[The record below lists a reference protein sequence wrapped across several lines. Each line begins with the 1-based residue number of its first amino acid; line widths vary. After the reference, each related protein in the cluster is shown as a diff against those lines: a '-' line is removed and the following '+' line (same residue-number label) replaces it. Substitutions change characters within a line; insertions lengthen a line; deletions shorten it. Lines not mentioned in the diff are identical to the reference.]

1 VFEAL
6 ARLAHGRPKWVVVAA
21 ILLGVAS
28 GAIGG
33 GVADRLTSYGA
44 DDPDSESIRAADRLR
59 EASGAQ
65 PAAGIVILV
74 PRAES
79 EEAADELRSERG
91 IARVESNADGRDRSL
106 LSEDGRTAAVLGF
119 IEASADEDDVAAG
132 VVEHF
137 EGREGVTVGG
147 SAVAFEEIGSTIEK
161 DLQRAEL
168 LAFPLLFLL
177 SFWFFRSLV
186 AALLPLLVGGLS
198 IILTFLGL
206 TIATTQIDL
215 SIFALNLVTGLGLG
229 LAIDY
234 SLFMVSRYREEIA
247 VDGPGLPALAR
258 TMATAGRTVLFSS
271 LTVAAALAALLIFPQ
286 RFLYSMGLGGM
297 MVALI
302 AAAVALVVLPA
313 VLALLGERVNALA
326 PRRLRRAAE
335 NEARREQAGFWYRL
349 SRFVMRRPGRIA
361 IASSLLLIVL
371 GLPFLRIDWTDV
383 NAEVL
388 PSGEPAR
395 EVHQTLRN
403 EFPLVPSAPLT
414 VVVDGPA
421 DDRAQDLAARLRE
434 LPGIRNVTPAEPV
447 DETLAR
453 IDVIP
458 AAGELSGETQQL
470 VRDIRS
476 LDSPVPTAVTGTP
489 AEFLDRKDSI
499 AERLPWAIALIAA
512 ATLIV
517 LFLMTGSLIL
527 PLKAL
532 LMNLLT
538 LSATFGLLVLIFQDG
553 RLEGLLDYE
562 GQGGLELTQPLVL
575 FAVAFGL
582 STDYG
587 VFLLSRIKEAR
598 DSGLSNREA
607 VATGLERT
615 GRVVTAAAL
624 LFCVAIGAFATSEII
639 FIKQVGVGTALAVII
654 DATLVR
660 ALLVPSLMELL
671 GNLNWWAPRLL
682 RRIHQRFGVSE
693 SGGRAAAAG

>member
-1 VFEAL
+1 VFTAL
-6 ARLAHGRPKWVVVAA
+6 ARLAHGRPKWVVAAA
-21 ILLGVAS
+21 ILLGVGA

-44 DDPDSESIRAADRLR
+44 DDPESESIRAADRLR
-59 EASGAQ
+59 ESSGAQ
-65 PAAGIVILV
+65 PAAGIVILAG
-74 PRAES
+74 RAES
-79 EEAADELRSERG
+79 ERVAGELRAQEG
-91 IARVESNADGRDRSL
+91 IARVVSHAGDRDPSL
-106 LSEDGRTAAVLGF
+106 LSEDGRTGAVLGF

-132 VVEHF
+132 VVERF
-137 EGREGVTVGG
+137 EGRRGVTVGG
-147 SAVAFEEIGSTIEK
+147 SAVAFEQIGSQIES

-206 TIATTQIDL
+206 TIATTQFDL

-247 VDGPGLPALAR
+247 VDGAGLPALVR

-302 AAAVALVVLPA
+302 ASAVALVVLPA
-313 VLALLGERVNALA
+313 VLSLLGERVNALS

-361 IASSLLLIVL
+361 IASSVLLIVL
-371 GLPFLRIDWTDV
+371 GLPFLRIEWTDV

-395 EVHQTLRN
+395 EVHQTLRS

-421 DDRAQDLAARLRE
+421 DARAQQLAARLRE
-434 LPGIRNVTPAEPV
+434 LPGARHVTPARPV
-447 DETLAR
+447 DSSISR
-453 IDVIP
+453 IDVIS
-458 AAGELSGETQQL
+458 AADELSGETQQL

-476 LDSPVPTAVTGTP
+476 LESSAPVLVTGTP
-489 AEFLDRKDSI
+489 AEFLDRKDSL
-499 AERLPWAIALIAA
+499 AERLPWAIALIAV
-512 ATLIV
+512 ATLVV

-553 RLEGLLDYE
+553 RLEGSLDYAS
-562 GQGGLELTQPLVL
+562 QGGLELTQPLVL

-598 DSGLSNREA
+598 DSGLANREA

-615 GRVVTAAAL
+615 GRVVTAAAV

-639 FIKQVGVGTALAVII
+639 FIKQVGVGTALAVLI
-654 DATLVR
+654 DATLIR

-671 GNLNWWAPRLL
+671 GNLNWWAPRPL
-682 RRIHQRFGVSE
+682 RRIHERVGVSE
-693 SGGRAAAAG
+693 GGGPAAAAG